1 LDVGYVAVGAVL
13 AGTAWILARRMG
25 GIGAG
30 TAIVVQGL
38 ALLLID
44 LQFAAAVSR

>member
-1 LDVGYVAVGAVL
+1 V
-13 AGTAWILARRMG
+13 
-25 GIGAG
+25 GAG
-30 TAIVVQGL
+30 TAIVVQGM